1 MRDEIFTMLAE
12 AQGSIR
18 PEHHPNVLAH
28 QILSLLKEEIEKS
41 LLTDEEMGE
50 VIRVNHD
57 GRPFKSESGIAL
69 STCQAQLDKVLGVLK

>member
-1 MRDEIFTMLAE
+1 MRDEIAKIIEKETSEWDNAYWVCADAILA
-12 AQGSIR
+12 
-18 PEHHPNVLAH
+18 
-28 QILSLLKEEIEKS
+28 LLKGKIEKS

>member
-1 MRDEIFTMLAE
+1 MRDEIAKIIWKE
-12 AQGSIR
+12 ISEWDNAYW
-18 PEHHPNVLAH
+18 VCADV
-28 QILSLLKEEIEKS
+28 ILSLLKEKIEKS